1 MSYVI
6 PMEVLKAGR
15 LAVLGHALKVLFTG
29 VNFVADQ
36 VEHRMASAT
45 LRPIVAVS
53 AKFDTI
59 VGELENKPATDEQ
72 WREYDFAGR
81 IYRIDNPTA
90 VYFRRGGSTHRV
102 VDAEGVVHCVPAPGI
117 DACVLRW
124 KAKDGQPPVS
134 W

>member
-15 LAVLGHALKVLFTG
+15 LAVLGHAFKVLFTG

-36 VEHRMASAT
+36 VEQRMATAT
-45 LRPIVAVS
+45 LRPLMS
-53 AKFDTI
+53 FPAKLDTI
-59 VGELENKPATDEQ
+59 VGELENKPVTEL

-117 DACVLRW
+117 DGCVLRW